1 MTAAGESEP
10 PGAEAALHVWLSGTG
25 AGTPAWP
32 SVPGGL
38 HQVIQGSQLPLPTGD
53 GPDLPARGRRSDAAS
68 VNNVSYSLLSPEENQ
83 SERVKNMTESIMHQV
98 LGSVYSDLHSVN
110 VSDMKQGRADDGR
123 VGPSIHSVSVSEYN
137 FTSSKD
143 LSGLLSAGEM
153 ENGTNSF
160 SEEDRANTFIS
171 VLMGSASPATDN
183 GEANASKNSSA
194 IIKEALSFTLEASEE
209 TLASAEDGGGLQRMI
224 GGTEWPYLSALTH
237 NLSYH
242 HHPSV
247 TTNLANVT
255 NGRET
260 LFADYPPHLLD
271 FAVFCCV
278 LFIVL
283 GVPGNL
289 ITIIALVKCKK
300 VHNAT
305 AVFIIN
311 LTLSDLMFGVFNLP
325 LAASLFGH
333 RAWVHTGF
341 LCLLF
346 PILRYG
352 LVAVSV
358 FTVLAI
364 TINRYIM
371 IAHPRLYHRM
381 VPESLRWLLTRGKT
395 RRARQVAAQ
404 LARHNQLTLP
414 PTAHAQM
421 DHLAAH
427 VYLDVPWGTLVTL
440 FKTPRLRKHTLV
452 LAFMWLAV
460 SLADGGFRHNLAGAG
475 QMSDLLGGPG
485 HLGYL
490 LGAGVEAGAVV
501 LAVVLSTQLYRRA
514 FLVLTLLLSAALS
527 LAVICVL
534 QLVKESWLDV
544 TALATALRFMG
555 VLIVGGARV
564 GVGVVSVEVAPTTAR
579 ASAVGLC
586 AAHAAVGE
594 ILTPLLAI
602 VAELTYP
609 SVPWLMSAAG
619 CLVAAMLALL
629 LPETSGTSLPD
640 VVDEA
645 EVIGLCYR
653 GDVLKTCDFGY
664 GRSPYWVEVD
674 GLIVSRSVSEAAL
687 EDDDK
692 CRRLKPNV
700 DSQLKTKVSERRDKK
715 RNMIDEGAGP
725 SKLMVPHVKSR
736 RREISALFPGSSGSV
751 ASSCSHCSL
760 VSLVDVSRINGNNS
774 DTTDSNDFE
783 CRDKINK
790 LSSVCGEE
798 TSKTEQNVVRSTAE
812 GNEEINAKVPPEVKD
827 HAAGKSSVRSK
838 EGKTNTAANSDP
850 SAKDNAPVYEA
861 IPKANVSS
869 TESVESDLSISVCSL
884 QFKHIRRLVSPT
896 DRRRKPG
903 LQYSSSS
910 VYAAGEGRT
919 LVQEY
924 MSRNSFKG
932 DVSSL
937 RYPTLAS
944 ESKCAKNNEHESPIT
959 TPSSV
964 LKECIRIARNRER
977 ITVLNRLQEEETD
990 ENASFQQD
998 TNTVSSQAS
1007 VFSTDTSESTD
1018 ESVLRDSQSDGP
1030 SPSPS
1035 IFIPSSTL
1043 EYVAGGRTETTSRTL
1058 RYDTLK
1064 TTSDIYHSK
1073 YHSFR
1078 SGLCYSHSVSEATA
1092 SKNLQVNI
1100 QSEVQS
1106 ERDMCSQEKVSKTS
1120 QKPSINEVDKADGK
1134 EVTGNASP
1142 VIPTSTEASVSAT
1155 ATSAMETPPGAS
1167 DSALREREKLGLNI
1181 DSQDTRKQEDH
1192 TDPERTNS
1200 RDTTLFGKDIIIIDV
1215 DETKL

>member
-1 MTAAGESEP
+1 MILIGGRGRGVSGRGGGGGGGGEEYQSRVTTMVFSRCTMYKDPLYHHKGTKSCVYGYVFTLRGAEWSVVAEWGLVCERIWIKHWIITSYLIGLVFGGLIFGFIADRFGRRNLLMVCVATVGCLGLALHFVRRLIVFLSLRFIQAIFVQGVYVTSWTLVAELFPARWRCRALVAAGMARP
-10 PGAEAALHVWLSGTG
+10 LGVALGALLALMVQHWRAIQLALS
-25 AGTPAWP
+25 
-32 SVPGGL
+32 
-38 HQVIQGSQLPLPTGD
+38 LPL
-53 GPDLPARGRRSDAAS
+53 LI
-68 VNNVSYSLLSPEENQ
+68 SL
-83 SERVKNMTESIMHQV
+83 
-98 LGSVYSDLHSVN
+98 VYC
-110 VSDMKQGRADDGR
+110 
-123 VGPSIHSVSVSEYN
+123 
-137 FTSSKD
+137 
-143 LSGLLSAGEM
+143 
-153 ENGTNSF
+153 
-160 SEEDRANTFIS
+160 
-171 VLMGSASPATDN
+171 
-183 GEANASKNSSA
+183 
-194 IIKEALSFTLEASEE
+194 
-209 TLASAEDGGGLQRMI
+209 
-224 GGTEWPYLSALTH
+224 W
-237 NLSYH
+237 
-242 HHPSV
+242 
-247 TTNLANVT
+247 
-255 NGRET
+255 
-260 LFADYPPHLLD
+260 
-271 FAVFCCV
+271 
-278 LFIVL
+278 
-283 GVPGNL
+283 
-289 ITIIALVKCKK
+289 
-300 VHNAT
+300 
-305 AVFIIN
+305 
-311 LTLSDLMFGVFNLP
+311 
-325 LAASLFGH
+325 
-333 RAWVHTGF
+333 
-341 LCLLF
+341 
-346 PILRYG
+346 
-352 LVAVSV
+352 
-358 FTVLAI
+358 
-364 TINRYIM
+364 
-371 IAHPRLYHRM
+371 M

-964 LKECIRIARNRER
+964 LKECIRIARNRKR
-977 ITVLNRLQEEETD
+977 TTVLNRLQEEETD